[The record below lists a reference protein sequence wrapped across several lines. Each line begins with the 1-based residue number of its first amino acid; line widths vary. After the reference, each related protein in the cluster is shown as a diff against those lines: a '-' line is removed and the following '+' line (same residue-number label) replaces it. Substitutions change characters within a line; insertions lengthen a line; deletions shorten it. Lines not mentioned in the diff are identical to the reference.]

1 MNNDNCKIVREKILN
16 DVKKEIEELGVTP
29 TLAVINCSDDEA
41 SKIYIRNKSNSCNS
55 VGIKTEFIKLE
66 PQETNLNKLINVIL
80 DCNAKYNGV
89 MLQLPLDEKFK
100 GKENMLLNLIDSNC
114 DIDGLGNKQKL
125 KLINNEKDTLIP
137 ATALAVFKIM
147 EHELCR
153 TDFSGKK
160 VCIINRSDLIGK
172 PLYHLLLN
180 HNASPMICHSKTEED
195 INNLFLFEEKI
206 FDVVVTGIGK
216 HIIEEFYIENA
227 LIIDAGISRDENN
240 KILRDVIRY
249 EYNDNI
255 YYGAVGTVTCACVAY
270 NTLKAYKIQNGIN

>member
-1 MNNDNCKIVREKILN
+1 MEDKCKLIREKNLD
-16 DVKKEIEELGVTP
+16 DVKKEIEELGATP

-41 SKIYIRNKSNSCNS
+41 SKIYIRNKLNSCNS

-66 PQETNLNKLINVIL
+66 PQETDLNKLISVIL
-80 DCNAKYNGV
+80 DCNTKYNGV

-147 EHELCR
+147 EHELGT

-160 VCIINRSDLIGK
+160 VCIISRSNLIGR
-172 PLYHLLLN
+172 PLMNLLLN
-180 HNASPMICHSKTEED
+180 NNATPTICHSKTNKN
-195 INNLFLFEEKI
+195 INNYLFTYG
-206 FDVVVTGIGK
+206 FDFVITGIGK
-216 HIIEEFYIENA
+216 HIIDEDYLAFTT
-227 LIIDAGISRDENN
+227 IIDCGISRDENG
-240 KILRDVIRY
+240 KLLWDVIRKY
-249 EYNDNI
+249 HEDNT
-255 YYGAVGTVTCACVAY
+255 YYGKVGTVTTACVAY
-270 NTLKAYKIQNGIN
+270 NTLKAYKLQNGLD